1 MVSGHE
7 SATQGEHA
15 TSVVAERRPTVYTVV
30 YTREDSM
37 KTARVF
43 RSGNSQAVRIP
54 KEFRIEGDEVE
65 ILKKGRSLVL
75 RPRRRSW
82 TSLVRSLDRFTGD
95 FMAAGRH
102 QGRLQTRGRAFS

>member
-1 MVSGHE
+1 M
-7 SATQGEHA
+7 TPI
-15 TSVVAERRPTVYTVV
+15 TSRLVAGLAPAVYTIG
-30 YTREDSM
+30 YTREDGM

-75 RPRRRSW
+75 RLPRRSW
-82 TSLVRSLDRFTGD
+82 TSLVRSLDRFTDD

-102 QGRLQTRGRAFS
+102 QGRRQTRGRPFS

>member
-1 MVSGHE
+1 
-7 SATQGEHA
+7 
-15 TSVVAERRPTVYTVV
+15 
-30 YTREDSM
+30 M

-43 RSGNSQAVRIP
+43 WSGNSQAVRIP

-75 RPRRRSW
+75 RPRPRSW
-82 TSLVRSLDRFTGD
+82 TSLVRSLDRFTDD

-102 QGRLQTRGRAFS
+102 QGRLQKRGRAFS